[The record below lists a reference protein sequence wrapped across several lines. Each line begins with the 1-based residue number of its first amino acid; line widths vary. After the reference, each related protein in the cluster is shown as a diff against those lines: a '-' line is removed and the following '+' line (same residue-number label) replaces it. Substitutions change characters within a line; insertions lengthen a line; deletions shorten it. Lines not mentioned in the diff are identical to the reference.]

1 MNKSY
6 ICISISNIRAFT
18 FINALIRRPKC
29 LKLGKVVFN
38 HDWAITINAKF
49 DSVDA
54 VNETEKALII
64 QIRKYKICQFTIW
77 LTIFLDLLSI

>member
-29 LKLGKVVFN
+29 LRLGKVIFN
-38 HDWAITINAKF
+38 RDWPIKINTKF
-49 DSVDA
+49 ANVDV
-54 VNETEKALII
+54 VNENEKALII
-64 QIRKYKICQFTIW
+64 QIRTNIKFASLQYG
-77 LTIFLDLLSI
+77 